1 MTTTLRELTPL
12 AIQKLGALADFYN
25 GSNAKQGWGSSGYR
39 RMLARY
45 YNLMIPPGSSVLEI
59 GCGNG
64 GLLAQIRAE
73 RRVGLDLSER
83 RIELARG
90 SAPDC
95 EFHVGSG
102 ELLGQFLDLKEKF
115 DVIIL
120 SETINEAADVQVL
133 MQELLKVSH
142 PQTRL
147 LLNFFNNLFQPLSA
161 LATLLGARGHH
172 LPANWLSTSDVKG
185 LLGISGWETVT
196 TNHRILFPFQVPGVD
211 FLLNR
216 CLAPL
221 CAPLGITIFCTAR
234 PNPTSSDSSPKPLS
248 VSVII
253 PARNEEGNI
262 EDAVLRTPDLGSGTE
277 LIFVEGHSSDGTW
290 AEIQR
295 VATAYPEKRITCL
308 RQRGEGKGDAVR
320 AGFAAA
326 SGDIL
331 MILDAD
337 LTVQPEELPKFYDA
351 IASGQSEFVNG
362 VRLVYPMER
371 ESMRFL
377 NLCANKAFGL
387 IFSWMLGQPVKDTLC
402 GTKALLR
409 SDYLRLAAG
418 RSYFGEFD
426 PFGDFDLL
434 FGAGKLGLRI
444 TEIPIRYRERTY
456 GSTNIRRWHHGT
468 LLLRMVVV
476 AARKLK
482 FI

>member
-1 MTTTLRELTPL
+1 MTTTIRELTPL
-12 AIQKLGALADFYN
+12 AIQKLGGLADFYN
-25 GSNAKQGWGSSGYR
+25 GSEAKQGWGSSGYR
-39 RMLARY
+39 GMLAHY

-59 GCGNG
+59 GCGDG
-64 GLLAQIRAE
+64 GLLAHIRAE

-83 RIELARG
+83 RIEQARQTVL
-90 SAPDC
+90 DC

-102 ELLGQFLDLKEKF
+102 ELLDLEEKF

-120 SETINEAADVQVL
+120 SETINEAADVQ
-133 MQELLKVSH
+133 LLLQRILAVSH
-142 PQTRL
+142 PKTRL
-147 LLNFFNNLFQPLSA
+147 LINFFNNLFQPLSA
-161 LATLLGARGHH
+161 LATLLRARGRH
-172 LPANWLSTSDVKG
+172 LPANWLSTSDLKEI
-185 LLGISGWETVT
+185 LRISGWETVT
-196 TNHRILFPFQVPGVD
+196 TNHRILFPFQLRGVD

-221 CAPLGITIFCTAR
+221 FPPLCITIFCTAR
-234 PNPTSSDSSPKPLS
+234 PKPSLADLLSEPLS
-248 VSVII
+248 VSVLI

-262 EDAVLRTPDLGSGTE
+262 EAAVLRTPMMGSGTE

-295 VATAYPEKRITCL
+295 VAAAYPEKRITCL

-320 AGFAAA
+320 EGFAAA
-326 SGDIL
+326 TGDIL

-351 IASGQSEFVNG
+351 IASGQSEFANG

-402 GTKALLR
+402 GTKVLLR

-456 GSTNIRRWHHGT
+456 GATNIRRWHHGI
-468 LLLRMVVV
+468 LLSRMVL
-476 AARKLK
+476 AAAKKLK

>member
-1 MTTTLRELTPL
+1 MATPFRELTPL
-12 AIQKLGALADFYN
+12 AIQKLGGLADFYN
-25 GSNAKQGWGSSGYR
+25 GSEAKQGWGSSGYS
-39 RMLARY
+39 RMLAHY

-59 GCGNG
+59 GCGDG
-64 GLLAQIRAE
+64 GLLAEIRAE

-83 RIELARG
+83 RIEQARQSVPG
-90 SAPDC
+90 C

-102 ELLGQFLDLKEKF
+102 ELLDLEEKF

-120 SETINEAADVQVL
+120 SETVNEAADVQVL
-133 MQELLKVSH
+133 LQRLLAVSH

-161 LATLLGARGHH
+161 LATLVGARGHH

-221 CAPLGITIFCTAR
+221 FPPLCITIFCTAR
-234 PNPTSSDSSPKPLS
+234 PKPAFAGPLPKQLS
-248 VSVII
+248 VSVLI

-262 EDAVLRTPDLGSGTE
+262 EAAVLRTPDLGSGTE

-295 VATAYPEKRITCL
+295 VAAAYPEKKITCL

-320 AGFAAA
+320 EGFAAA
-326 SGDIL
+326 MGDIL

-351 IASGQSEFVNG
+351 IASGQSEFANG

-377 NLCANKAFGL
+377 NLCANKAFGM

-402 GTKALLR
+402 GTKVLLR

-482 FI
+482 FL